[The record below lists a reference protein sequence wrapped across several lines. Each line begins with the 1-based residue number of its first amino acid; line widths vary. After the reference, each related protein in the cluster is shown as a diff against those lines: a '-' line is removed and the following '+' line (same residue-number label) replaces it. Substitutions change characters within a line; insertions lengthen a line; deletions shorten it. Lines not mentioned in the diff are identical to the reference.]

1 MYRNRITRIVL
12 AVLLLATVTGY
23 VVLAQSNDSAAEV
36 IKVEVAEDGNRF
48 VFDDAPVFEDGVPA
62 YGNSFVTFGY
72 LYPEGTLN
80 GTNGVLADGSPE
92 FPDKVL
98 GTWICKG
105 WMIGDGGHTESGVWV
120 TSTQIYNFSEEFGSA
135 TIITDGFEIADFNVP
150 ISRAIVGGTGEYSA
164 AMGEMSQQLLGFTEQ
179 MGVNL
184 SVELS
189 LAQ

>member
-12 AVLLLATVTGY
+12 TVLLLATVTGY
-23 VVLAQSNDSAAEV
+23 VVMAQSNDSAV
-36 IKVEVAEDGNRF
+36 QIIKVEVAEDGNRF
-48 VFDDAPVFEDGVPA
+48 VFDDAPLHEDGMPA
-62 YGNSFVTFGY
+62 YGNSFVTSGY

-80 GTNGVLADGSPE
+80 GSNGVLADGSPE

-105 WMIGDGGHTESGVWV
+105 WMIGDGAHTETGVWV
-120 TSTQIYNFSEEFGSA
+120 TSTQIYNFGEEFGSA

-150 ISRAIVGGTGEYSA
+150 ITRAIVGGSGEYSA
-164 AMGEMSQQLLGFTEQ
+164 AAGDMTQELLGFTEQ

-189 LAQ
+189 LAN